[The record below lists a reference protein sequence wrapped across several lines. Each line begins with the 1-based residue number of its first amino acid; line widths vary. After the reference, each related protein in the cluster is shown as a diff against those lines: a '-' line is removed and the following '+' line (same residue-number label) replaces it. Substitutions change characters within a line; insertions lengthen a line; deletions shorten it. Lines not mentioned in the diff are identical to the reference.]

1 MIILTESYMV
11 MNELSEDL
19 IRRAKHKNFKN
30 LQHVLNSN
38 GLDDNYKY
46 KMFKQAQRRDKKFD
60 YVSHIDKIK
69 SRKKA
74 ILDEKRAKEMSE
86 KFQHGMDETRKNM
99 KNFKKNYKFPSPTV
113 IPPNKMTTNEK
124 IMLGGLTAAGIGG
137 AYYIHKKYKKEQDEK
152 IKQAEKERLDAKK
165 KASRRIF

>member
-46 KMFKQAQRRDKKFD
+46 KMFKQAQRRDKK
-60 YVSHIDKIK
+60 I
-69 SRKKA
+69 
-74 ILDEKRAKEMSE
+74 
-86 KFQHGMDETRKNM
+86 
-99 KNFKKNYKFPSPTV
+99 
-113 IPPNKMTTNEK
+113 
-124 IMLGGLTAAGIGG
+124 
-137 AYYIHKKYKKEQDEK
+137 
-152 IKQAEKERLDAKK
+152 
-165 KASRRIF
+165 